1 MPASPTERVFSVTEI
16 TQLIKGTLEEGFPW
30 VTIQGEVSNFRPSGA
45 GHWYFSLKDADAIL
59 SVVMFRNRQAAV
71 RFMPADGTL
80 VRATGSISVYAMR
93 GSYQLICE
101 SLAKAGEGD
110 LLARLEETK
119 RRLAAEGLF
128 ELARKRPLPL
138 YPARVAVV
146 TSPTGAAVRDI
157 LRILRRRSA
166 GVNVVIV
173 PTLVQGEGADRSI
186 SHAIEAADRLGLGD
200 VIIVGRGGGSLEDLM
215 PFSSELVVRAI
226 AASRTPVISAV
237 GHETDV
243 TLSDLVADVRAPTP
257 SAAAELVA
265 APRAELLGRVANA
278 RDGLMDSIHQRVE
291 RVRLLMAPFAAEN
304 LERNLRLMFQPAS
317 QRVDDAR
324 EGLLTAFRDRLT
336 SARHRLELCAREA
349 ASYSPLDILARGYA
363 VVTHDP
369 SGRILLSPD
378 PARPG
383 DSLSIRLSRGGI
395 RATILAATEESHAAS
410 QG

>member
-1 MPASPTERVFSVTEI
+1 MPGSPSERVFSVSEI

-45 GHWYFSLKDADAIL
+45 GHWYFSLKDADALL
-59 SVVMFRNRQAAV
+59 SVVLFRNRQAAV
-71 RFMPADGTL
+71 RFTPTDGTL

-110 LLARLEETK
+110 LLARLEEIK
-119 RRLAAEGLF
+119 KKLAAEGLF
-128 ELARKRPLPL
+128 DLSRKKPLPL
-138 YPARVAVV
+138 YPSRVAVV
-146 TSPTGAAVRDI
+146 TSPTGAAIRDI

-186 SHAIEAADRLGLGD
+186 ARAIQAADRWKLGD

-215 PFSSELVVRAI
+215 AFSSEVVVRAI
-226 AASRTPVISAV
+226 AAAETPVISAV

-243 TLSDLVADVRAPTP
+243 TLSDLAADVRAPTP

-265 APRAELLGRVANA
+265 APRAELVGRVRSA
-278 RDGLMDSIHQRVE
+278 RDSMLDSVRQRLE
-291 RVRLLMAPFAAEN
+291 RVRLLAAPFAPQN
-304 LERNLRLMFQPAS
+304 LERNLRLLVQPAS
-317 QRVDDAR
+317 QRVDEAR
-324 EGLLTAFRDRLT
+324 DGLFSAFRDLLT
-336 SARHRLELCAREA
+336 STRHRVELSSREL

-369 SGRILLSPD
+369 TGRVLLSPE

-383 DSLSIRLSRGGI
+383 DALSIRLSRGGI
-395 RATILAATEESHAAS
+395 RATVEDTHAAS
-410 QG
+410 KG